1 MMVSRRRVLAGTAAA
16 AAMLTGAFP
25 VWAEAPV
32 DYSLEFDAA
41 AFEVKTITVDLA
53 KGPVQV
59 TYRFWRGL
67 PYVARPVDRDYQSLN
82 VSVPVAID
90 GVAVDASAAP
100 ILLANSVGGY
110 MPSYVAEADGIGGGG
125 MAGPGGKM
133 PEGMAPP
140 PAAGGLTEAP
150 SGSAA
155 MLAHGKMVSNAKIAL
170 AHGLV
175 VVEPGTRG
183 RTLVNAAGEYYGVA
197 PAVIVDLK
205 AAVRWVRHNRGRL
218 PGNVDRIVSSGTS
231 AGGAVSALLGASGDS
246 PLYQPM
252 LSELGAAQESDA
264 IFATGSWCPIT
275 DLEHAD
281 GAYEWN
287 WGQNPAPEGVTIE
300 PMLSSELAAEFASYQ
315 ASLGLEGQGGF
326 GPLYAETYGDYLVQT
341 FLKPE
346 ATAFLAALS
355 DADRVAYL
363 MNNRNIR
370 WIDGKAEFD
379 WPQFLAHVGTR
390 KKGAPAFDT
399 LDLSSGEN
407 NLFGLGPVK
416 ARHFTEFVTESVGDT
431 LAADIPEKLRL
442 MNPMGFL
449 RAGNAA
455 RSRHWWLRVG
465 AKDSDTSLTVI
476 SNLAAQAA
484 DLGDAVDL
492 RMYWDAGHG
501 ANEDAEAFVAWI
513 KALA

>member
-1 MMVSRRRVLAGTAAA
+1 MMISRRSFLAGTTAGL
-16 AAMLTGAFP
+16 AMLTGLRTA
-25 VWAEAPV
+25 VATAPV
-32 DYSLEFDAA
+32 QYSLEFDPA
-41 AFEVKTITVDLA
+41 AFEEKTITVTLA
-53 KGPVQV
+53 QGPVSV
-59 TYRFWRGL
+59 TYHFWRGL
-67 PYVARPVDRDYQSLN
+67 PYVARPVDPDYQSLN

-90 GVAVDASAAP
+90 GVAVDATNAP

-110 MPSYVAEADGIGGGG
+110 MPSYVAGADGVGGGG
-125 MAGPGGKM
+125 MAGPGGQM
-133 PEGMAPP
+133 PAGMAPP
-140 PAAGGLTEAP
+140 PGMAEVP

-155 MLAHGKMVSNAKIAL
+155 MMAHGEMVSNAKLAL

-183 RTLVNAAGEYYGVA
+183 RTLVNAAGDYYGVA

-205 AAVRWVRHNRGRL
+205 AAVRWVRHNRGHL
-218 PGNVDRIVSSGTS
+218 PGNADRIISSGTS

-246 PLYQPM
+246 PLYLPF
-252 LSELGAAQESDA
+252 LSDLGAAVESDA
-264 IFATGSWCPIT
+264 IYATGAWCPIT

-287 WGQNPAPEGVTIE
+287 WGSNPAADGVTIE
-300 PMLSSELAAEFASYQ
+300 PMLSSELAEEFASYQ
-315 ASLGLEGQGGF
+315 TSLGLQGLGGF
-326 GPLYAETYGDYLVQT
+326 GPLSAETYGDYLVQT
-341 FLKPE
+341 FLQPE
-346 ATAFLAALS
+346 ATAYLAALS

-370 WIDGKAEFD
+370 WVDGQAQFD
-379 WPQFLAHVGTR
+379 WPQFLAHVGPR
-390 KKGAPAFDT
+390 KKGVPAFDA

-407 NLFGLGPVK
+407 NLFGLGTVK
-416 ARHFTEFVTESVGDT
+416 ARHFTEFVTETVGET
-431 LAADIPEKLRL
+431 LAADMPEKLRL

-449 RAGNAA
+449 RDGNPA

-484 DLGDAVDL
+484 GLGDAVDL
-492 RMYWDAGHG
+492 RFYWDAGHG
-501 ANEDAEAFVAWI
+501 ANEDAEAFIAWI
-513 KALA
+513 KSLA